1 MGTELSGKI
10 AIITGGAGG
19 IGRATV
25 ELFVAEGAR
34 VVIADLADEAGEALA
49 GRLGAQAIYLRT
61 DVSEPD
67 AMQALV
73 DTAVECF
80 GGLDIMFNNAG
91 ISTRPYASFLDDE
104 LEDFDRV
111 MRVNVLGPMLGTRNA
126 ARVMQAQGRGGVI
139 LNNASIAGTL
149 AGHGMMTYRASKA
162 ALIQFSKS
170 SAIDLARHGIRV
182 NCLVPG
188 HVRTELS
195 SFGQAGADAE
205 LAARIE
211 EGVNRVYLSNQLIK
225 RRGEPDDVAQV
236 ALFLASDRARHM
248 TGAVI
253 PVEGGVTVGDPVNH
267 LQDILEARSAAMST
281 RVAAAEDGAMNGGA
295 IPQEHPAEA

>member
-1 MGTELSGKI
+1 MELAGKV
-10 AIITGGAGG
+10 AVVTGGASG

-25 ELFVAEGAR
+25 ELFAAEGAK
-34 VVIADLADEAGEALA
+34 VLIADIADEAGEALA
-49 GRLGAQAIYLRT
+49 ERLGASAVYQRT
-61 DVSEPD
+61 DVSDP
-67 AMQALV
+67 
-73 DTAVECF
+73 TAVEAMIEAAVSRF
-80 GGLDIMFNNAG
+80 GGIDVLFNNAG
-91 ISTRPYASFLDDE
+91 MSCGAFPSFLDDT

-126 ARVMQAQGRGGVI
+126 ARIMAKHGRGGVI

-149 AGHGMMTYRASKA
+149 AGHAMMTYRASKA

-182 NCLVPG
+182 NCIVPG

-195 SFGQAGADAE
+195 SFGEKGAE
-205 LAARIE
+205 SGLAARIE
-211 EGVNRVYLSNQLIK
+211 EGVNAVYLSNQLIK
-225 RRGEPDDVAQV
+225 RRGEPEDVAQV

-267 LQDILEARSAAMST
+267 LEQIFDARAAAFAAME
-281 RVAAAEDGAMNGGA
+281 RVEG
-295 IPQEHPAEA
+295 

>member
-1 MGTELSGKI
+1 MEQELAGKV
-10 AIITGGAGG
+10 AIVTGGASG

-25 ELFVAEGAR
+25 ELFVAQGAK
-34 VVIADLADEAGEALA
+34 VVVADLANAAGQALA
-49 GRLGAQAIYLRT
+49 DRLGDAVIYRHT
-61 DVSEPD
+61 DVAD
-67 AMQALV
+67 AVAMQLLV
-73 DTAVECF
+73 DTAVDCF
-80 GGLDIMFNNAG
+80 GGLDVMFNNAG
-91 ISTRPYASFLDDE
+91 ISTRPYPSFLDDE
-104 LEDFDRV
+104 LADFDRV

-126 ARVMQAQGRGGVI
+126 ARVMQRQGRGGVI

-149 AGHGMMTYRASKA
+149 AGIGMMTYRASKA
-162 ALIQFSKS
+162 ALIQFAKS
-170 SAIDLARHGIRV
+170 SAIDLAQHGIRV

-195 SFGQAGADAE
+195 SFGQAGADAA

-211 EGVNRVYLSNQLIK
+211 EGVNAVYLSNQLIK
-225 RRGEPDDVAQV
+225 RRGEPEDVAQV

-267 LQDILEARSAAMST
+267 LQDILDARAAAMM
-281 RVAAAEDGAMNGGA
+281 VEDAGV
-295 IPQEHPAEA
+295 

>member
-1 MGTELSGKI
+1 MSKELAGKV
-10 AIITGGAGG
+10 AVITGGASG

-25 ELFVAEGAR
+25 ELFVAEGAK
-34 VVIADLADEAGEALA
+34 VVIADVADAAGEALA
-49 GRLGAQAIYLRT
+49 KALGDSVVYQHT
-61 DVSEPD
+61 DVSEPA

-73 DTAVECF
+73 DTAVTRF
-80 GGLDIMFNNAG
+80 GGLDVMFNNAG
-91 ISTRPYASFLDDE
+91 ISTKPYPSFVDDE

-126 ARVMQAQGRGGVI
+126 ARIMKARGLGGVI

-149 AGHGMMTYRASKA
+149 AGIGMMTYRASKA

-170 SAIDLARHGIRV
+170 SAIDLAQHGIRV
-182 NCLVPG
+182 NCIVPG

-195 SFGQAGADAE
+195 SFGQAGADAG

-211 EGVNRVYLSNQLIK
+211 EGVNAVYLSNQLIK

-236 ALFLASDRARHM
+236 ALFLASDRSRHM
-248 TGAVI
+248 TGAVL
-253 PVEGGVTVGDPVNH
+253 PVEGGVTAGDPVNH
-267 LQDILEARSAAMST
+267 LKDILAVRADAMA
-281 RVAAAEDGAMNGGA
+281 VQD
-295 IPQEHPAEA
+295 AEA